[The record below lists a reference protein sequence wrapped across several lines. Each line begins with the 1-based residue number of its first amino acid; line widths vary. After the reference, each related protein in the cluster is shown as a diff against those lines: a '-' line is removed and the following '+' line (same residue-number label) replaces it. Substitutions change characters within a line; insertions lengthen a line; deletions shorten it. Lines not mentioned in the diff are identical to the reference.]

1 MVRRESVLS
10 AAGVILIAGK
20 TAREIFDTITGEED
34 MLVDEQPKQQ
44 QQQHQSD
51 ATHQNIESHGVLIKA
66 QASGT
71 PLEDHLRYAESLF
84 RRHESEVVRAFV
96 SSLRERYRF
105 RLGNKLEEYGDW
117 TWQAAREET
126 GRILETEKKTTR
138 RSARLMGG
146 SVQPL

>member
-10 AAGVILIAGK
+10 EAGVILIAGK
-20 TAREIFDTITGEED
+20 AAIEIFDTITGEGD
-34 MLVDEQPKQQ
+34 MLVDEQPEQ
-44 QQQHQSD
+44 QSD
-51 ATHQNIESHGVLIKA
+51 ATHQHTESHSMLIKA
-66 QASGT
+66 QVSGT
-71 PLEDHLRYAESLF
+71 PLEDHLRYAENLF
-84 RRHESEVVRAFV
+84 RRHETEAVRAFV
-96 SSLRERYRF
+96 SSLREKYRI